1 MLVVVELSGRLHQKI
16 YIWTL
21 LPSKWRNQGTSFIF
35 NINGTKNPFEVTQ
48 MSLSINLYSS
58 DNAIYSFYLSLTLFV
73 PIFQLLPH
81 TILLKTKR
89 DTLQKNFIVWQEH
102 IWKWNIQNYNKKMT
116 DSHSYSNHQGK
127 INFTWRLK
135 AFLYYSRSCNG
146 NRTRIFLQCGKT
158 I

>member
-16 YIWTL
+16 YIWIL

-48 MSLSINLYSS
+48 LSLSINLYSS

-89 DTLQKNFIVWQEH
+89 DTLQRYFIVRRDQ
-102 IWKWNIQNYNKKMT
+102 IWKWSIKKYHQKW
-116 DSHSYSNHQGK
+116 SRSYLELIIRNHQ
-127 INFTWRLK
+127 
-135 AFLYYSRSCNG
+135 A
-146 NRTRIFLQCGKT
+146 IFESYMIFESIFKFWL
-158 I
+158 IL